1 MRKTRIGLVA
11 GAVGVAATAVAI
23 AGPGTSTGPSS
34 SQSPYLV
41 PTATGVSIKSILTT
55 GDSVNTKPDGTPYR
69 LVGIPDGLGA
79 FENDDHK
86 TFTLLANH
94 ELTNGVGFPRAHGA
108 IGAFVSKW
116 TIDEKTL
123 KVTRGE
129 DLVQDIATWNTAS
142 STWNAPAKGIA
153 LSRLCS
159 ADLAA
164 KDAFYDRRTGKG
176 TRERILLNG
185 EESGTEGRAFAH
197 LLDGT
202 SYELPH
208 LGKFSWEN
216 SVANPDSGVA
226 TVVVGTDD
234 GTDGQVYVY
243 VGSKIRTGSTV
254 QRAGLANGALYGIKV
269 DGIAAET
276 NAAIPAPG
284 TRFSLAPLGDVSG
297 KTGTQLNT
305 DSNTAGVTKFLRP
318 EDSSWDPR
326 HPNVL
331 YFATTNAFNSPSRL
345 WKVVFDDV
353 TKPELGGT
361 ITAVLDG
368 TEGQRMLDNVTV
380 DERGQVLLQED
391 IGGQDQLGKVWLYDT
406 RADALT
412 EIAQH
417 DPARFTPGAAGFLT
431 RDEESSGIIPAP
443 FLGKGWYLLDVQA
456 HYALGGELVE
466 GGQVLAMEVKLKKD
480 DD

>member
-11 GAVGVAATAVAI
+11 GAVGVVTAAVAM

-41 PTATGVSIKSILTT
+41 PTATGVSIKSILTV

-79 FENDDHK
+79 FENDDHR

-94 ELTNGVGFPRAHGA
+94 ELTNAVGIPRAHGA

-129 DLVQDIATWNTAS
+129 DLIQNIATWNTAT

-159 ADLAA
+159 ANLVA
-164 KDAFYDRRTGKG
+164 KDGFYDRRTGKG
-176 TRERILLNG
+176 TREHIFMSG
-185 EESGTEGRAFAH
+185 EESGTEGRVFAH

-208 LGKFSWEN
+208 LGKLAWEN
-216 SVANPDSGVA
+216 SVANPGSGVA
-226 TVVVGTDD
+226 TVVAATDD
-234 GTDGQVYVY
+234 GPGGQVYVY
-243 VGSKIRTGSTV
+243 VGSKTATGNTV
-254 QRAGLANGALYGIKV
+254 QRAGLANGALFGIKV
-269 DGIAAET
+269 DGLPAET
-276 NAAIPAPG
+276 SAAIPAPG
-284 TRFSLAPLGDVSG
+284 TRFSLAALGDVSG
-297 KTGTQLNT
+297 RTGAQLNT
-305 DSNTAGVTKFLRP
+305 DSNTAGVTSFLRP
-318 EDSSWDPR
+318 EDSAWDPK

-331 YFATTNAFNSPSRL
+331 YFVTTNAFNSPSRL

-361 ITAVLDG
+361 ITTVLDG
-368 TEGQRMLDNVTV
+368 TEGQQMLDNITV
-380 DERGQVLLQED
+380 NERGQVVLLED
-391 IGGQDQLGKVWLYDT
+391 IGNQTPLGKVWLYDART
-406 RADALT
+406 DKLT
-412 EIAQH
+412 QVAQH

-431 RDEESSGIIPAP
+431 QDEESSGIIPAP

-456 HYALGGELVE
+456 HYGLGGELVE
-466 GGQVLAMEVKLKKD
+466 GGQVLAMRVKLD

>member
-1 MRKTRIGLVA
+1 
-11 GAVGVAATAVAI
+11 
-23 AGPGTSTGPSS
+23 
-34 SQSPYLV
+34 
-41 PTATGVSIKSILTT
+41 LTN
-55 GDSVNTKPDGTPYR
+55 V
-69 LVGIPDGLGA
+69 VGI
-79 FENDDHK
+79 
-86 TFTLLANH
+86 
-94 ELTNGVGFPRAHGA
+94 PRAHGA
-108 IGAFVSKW
+108 IGAFVSRW

-129 DLVQDIATWNTAS
+129 DLIQHIATLNTAT

-164 KDAFYDRRTGKG
+164 EGAFYDRRTGRG

-197 LLDGT
+197 LMDGT
-202 SYELPH
+202 SYELPY
-208 LGKFSWEN
+208 LGKLAWEN
-216 SVANPDSGVA
+216 SVANPGSGVA
-226 TVVVGTDD
+226 TVVAGTDD
-234 GTDGQVYVY
+234 GLDGQVYVY
-243 VGSKIRTGSTV
+243 VGSKTKTGNTV

-269 DGIAAET
+269 DGFAAQT
-276 NAAIPAPG
+276 NAAIPTPD
-284 TRFSLAPLGDVSG
+284 TRFSLAALGDVSG

-305 DSNTAGVTKFLRP
+305 ESNTAGVTKFLRP
-318 EDSSWDPR
+318 EDSSWDPK

-331 YFATTNAFNSPSRL
+331 YFVTTNAFNSPSRL

-361 ITAVLDG
+361 VTGVLDG
-368 TEGQRMLDNVTV
+368 TEGQQMFDNITV
-380 DERGQVLLQED
+380 NDHGQLLIQED
-391 IGGQDQLGKVWLYDT
+391 IGNQTPLGKIWLYDT
-406 RADALT
+406 HADTLT
-412 EIAQH
+412 QIAQH

-431 RDEESSGIIPAP
+431 QDEESSGIIPAP
-443 FLGKGWYLLDVQA
+443 FLGKDWYLLDVQA

-466 GGQVLAMEVKLKKD
+466 GGQILAMHVKLKKD

>member
-34 SQSPYLV
+34 SQSPFLV
-41 PTATGVSIKSILTT
+41 PISPGVAIKSILTV

-79 FENDDHK
+79 FENDDHT

-94 ELTNGVGFPRAHGA
+94 ELTSTVGVSRAHGA

-116 TIDEKTL
+116 TIDAKTL
-123 KVTRGE
+123 KVAHGE
-129 DLVQDIATWNTAS
+129 DLIQRIATWNTATGS
-142 STWNAPAKGIA
+142 WNAPATGIT

-159 ADLAA
+159 ADLPG
-164 KDAFYDRRTGKG
+164 KDAFYDRRTGTG
-176 TRERILLNG
+176 TRERIFMSG
-185 EESGTEGRAFAH
+185 EESGTEGRVFAH

-202 SYELPH
+202 SYELPR
-208 LGKFSWEN
+208 LGRFSWEN
-216 SVANPDSGVA
+216 SVANPDARGA
-226 TVVVGTDD
+226 TVVAGTDD
-234 GTDGQVYVY
+234 GLDGQVYVY
-243 VGSKIRTGSTV
+243 VGSKAKTGTTV
-254 QRAGLANGALYGIKV
+254 QRAGLANGVLYGIKV
-269 DGIAAET
+269 DGFAAET
-276 NAAIPAPG
+276 SAAIPAPG
-284 TRFSLAPLGDVSG
+284 TRFSLAALGDVSG
-297 KTGTQLNT
+297 KTGAQLNT

-318 EDSSWDPR
+318 EDSAWDPK
-326 HPNVL
+326 HPDVL
-331 YFATTNAFNSPSRL
+331 YFVTTNAFNAPSRL

-353 TKPELGGT
+353 TRPELGGT

-368 TEGQRMLDNVTV
+368 TEGQQMLDNITV
-380 DERGQVLLQED
+380 NDRGQVLLQED
-391 IGGQDQLGKVWLYDT
+391 IGGQDSLGRVWRYDP
-406 RADALT
+406 RSDALT
-412 EIAQH
+412 GVAQH
-417 DPARFTPGAAGFLT
+417 DPSRFTPGALGFLT

-443 FLGKGWYLLDVQA
+443 FIGKDWYLLDVQA

-466 GGQVLAMEVKLKKD
+466 GGQVLAMRVKD